1 GYFARMCR
9 EKGLEALVEA
19 FVILRRRER
28 TKGLKLRIGGSCGSA
43 DEPFV
48 SSLRER
54 LKQEALLEAVEFH
67 PNLDRAAKL
76 SFLRS
81 LSVFSV
87 PALYGEAFGLYLIEA
102 MAAGVPVVQP
112 KVAAF
117 PELIEATG
125 GGVVCA
131 PADPNSLADGIEG
144 LLLDPKRASLLG
156 QTGAR
161 AVFER
166 FSADSMARECLRVYE
181 QVCSPRGS
189 LPSAPPPSRSSPPL
203 SPRSPAEAG

>member
-1 GYFARMCR
+1 M
-9 EKGLEALVEA
+9 
-19 FVILRRRER
+19 RRRGQV
-28 TKGLKLRIGGSCGSA
+28 TGLQLRIGGSCGPG
-43 DEPFV
+43 DQPFV
-48 SSLRER
+48 DGLRQR
-54 LKQEALLEAVEFH
+54 LNQHGLAGEVEFH
-67 PNLDRAAKL
+67 PNLDRVAKL
-76 SFLRS
+76 AFLRN

-189 LPSAPPPSRSSPPL
+189 VPSAPPPSRSSPPL
-203 SPRSPAEAG
+203 SRRSPAEAGHS